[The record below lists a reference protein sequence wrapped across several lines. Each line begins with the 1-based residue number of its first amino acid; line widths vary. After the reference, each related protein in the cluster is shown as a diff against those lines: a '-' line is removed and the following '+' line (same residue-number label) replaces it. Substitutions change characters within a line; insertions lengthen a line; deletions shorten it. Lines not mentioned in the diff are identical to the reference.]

1 MSNEL
6 LTIGF
11 STLADRINNIEP
23 PRVSIQH
30 KVFISIQDPN
40 NSSEPW
46 PTNFKFDS
54 VKSSERG
61 VAKSRN
67 TVLRNANT
75 KYLLFADD
83 EIVFLDR
90 GIKLAIEFLENNPEC
105 DMVLTQAIDTT
116 GALRK
121 RYPKKQVKLT
131 KFNSAK
137 AATYEMI
144 VRVDSIKSKHVYFD
158 EKFGAGVSN
167 YIGDEYIFITDL
179 LNKGGS
185 AIFLPITIA
194 IHPKDSSG
202 SLWGTDRDL
211 IARSQVFQRV
221 FGFWA
226 PIVRAAFYF
235 KNYGK
240 TNGIRNFKKFVR
252 GKI

>member
-1 MSNEL
+1 MSEAL

-11 STLADRINNIEP
+11 STLAERVENIEP
-23 PRVSIQH
+23 PIISIPH
-30 KVFISIQDPN
+30 KVFLSIQDPRGVA
-40 NSSEPW
+40 SELPN
-46 PTNFKFDS
+46 NFKYNY
-54 VKSSERG
+54 VKSPEQG

-67 TVLRNANT
+67 TVLRSADT

-90 GIKLAIEFLENNPEC
+90 GVKQVIQYLDEHPEC
-105 DMVLTQAIDTT
+105 DLVLAQAIDTT

-121 RYPKKQVKLT
+121 RYAKKSVNLT

-144 VRVDSIKSKHVYFD
+144 VRVDSIRSKNIYFD
-158 EKFGAGVSN
+158 EEFGAGVSN
-167 YIGDEYIFITDL
+167 YIGDEYIFIADL
-179 LNKGGS
+179 LNKGGT
-185 AIFLPITIA
+185 AVFLPMTIA

-202 SLWGTDRDL
+202 SLWGTERDL
-211 IARSQVFQRV
+211 IARAQVFQRV
-221 FGFWA
+221 FGSWA

-240 TNGIRNFKKFVR
+240 TNGLGNFRKFVR

>member
-1 MSNEL
+1 MSDEL

-11 STLADRINNIEP
+11 STLFERINNIEP
-23 PRVSIQH
+23 PRLSIPH
-30 KVFISIQDPN
+30 KVFISIQDPH
-40 NSSEPW
+40 NSTEPL
-46 PTNFKFDS
+46 PSNFKFDS
-54 VKSSERG
+54 IKSSELG

-67 TVLRNANT
+67 TVLRSADT

-90 GIKLAIEFLENNPEC
+90 GVKSAVAYLEEHPEC
-105 DMVLTQAIDTT
+105 DLVLAQAVDTT

-121 RYPKKQVKLT
+121 RYSKKKVKLT

-144 VRVDSIKSKHVYFD
+144 VRVESIKAKDVYFD
-158 EKFGAGVSN
+158 EKFGAGVIN

-179 LNKGGS
+179 LNKGGN

-194 IHPKDSSG
+194 VHPKDSSG
-202 SLWGTDRDL
+202 SLWGTERDL
-211 IARSQVFQRV
+211 LARAQVFQRV
-221 FGFWA
+221 FGSWA
-226 PIVRAAFYF
+226 PLVRAAFYF

-240 TNGIRNFKKFVR
+240 TNGLRSFKKFVR

>member
-1 MSNEL
+1 MSDEL

-11 STLADRINNIEP
+11 STLSERINNIEP
-23 PRVSIQH
+23 PRVSVPH
-30 KVFISIQDPN
+30 KIFISIQDPQ
-40 NSSEPW
+40 NSTGPL
-46 PTNFKFDS
+46 PTNFKFES
-54 VKSSERG
+54 EKSSELG

-67 TVLRNANT
+67 TVIRSTKT

-90 GIKLAIEFLENNPEC
+90 GVKSAVAYLEEHPEC
-105 DMVLTQAIDTT
+105 DLVLAQAIDTT

-121 RYPKKQVKLT
+121 RYPKKKVKLT

-144 VRVDSIKSKHVYFD
+144 VRVESIKAKDVYFD
-158 EKFGAGVSN
+158 EKFGAGVIN

-179 LNKGGS
+179 LNKGGN

-194 IHPKDSSG
+194 VHPKDSSG
-202 SLWGTDRDL
+202 SLWGTERDL
-211 IARSQVFQRV
+211 LARAQVFQRV
-221 FGFWA
+221 FGSWA
-226 PIVRAAFYF
+226 PLVRAAFYF

-240 TNGIRNFKKFVR
+240 TNGLRSFKKFVR

>member
-1 MSNEL
+1 MSDAL
-6 LTIGF
+6 LTVGF
-11 STLADRINNIEP
+11 STLAERVNNIEP
-23 PRVSIQH
+23 PRLSIAH
-30 KVFISIQDPN
+30 KVFLSIQDPH
-40 NSSEPW
+40 NSSEPL
-46 PTNFKFDS
+46 PTNFVFDS

-67 TVLRNANT
+67 TVLRNADT

-90 GIKLAIEFLENNPEC
+90 GIKLALEYLEEHPEC
-105 DMVLTQAIDTT
+105 DLVLTQAIDTT

-121 RYPKKQVKLT
+121 RYSKKRVQLT

-144 VRVDSIKSKHVYFD
+144 VRVDTIKSKDVYFD
-158 EKFGAGVSN
+158 ETFGADVSN
-167 YIGDEYIFITDL
+167 YIGDEYIFIADL
-179 LNKGGS
+179 INKGGT
-185 AIFLPITIA
+185 AMFLPITIA
-194 IHPKDSSG
+194 IHPKESSG

-211 IARSQVFQRV
+211 IARAQVFQRV
-221 FGFWA
+221 FGTLA
-226 PIVRAAFYF
+226 PFVRAVFFF

-240 TNGIRNFKKFVR
+240 TKGRGNFIKFVR

>member
-1 MSNEL
+1 MSDAL
-6 LTIGF
+6 LTVGF
-11 STLADRINNIEP
+11 STLAERVNNIEP
-23 PRVSIQH
+23 PRLSIAH
-30 KVFISIQDPN
+30 KVFLSIQDPH
-40 NSSEPW
+40 NSSEPL
-46 PTNFKFDS
+46 PTNFVFDS

-67 TVLRNANT
+67 TVLRNADT

-90 GIKLAIEFLENNPEC
+90 GIKLALEYLEEHPEC
-105 DMVLTQAIDTT
+105 DLVLTQALDTT

-121 RYPKKQVKLT
+121 RYSKKRVQLT

-144 VRVDSIKSKHVYFD
+144 VRVDTIKSKDVYFD
-158 EKFGAGVSN
+158 ETFGAGVSN
-167 YIGDEYIFITDL
+167 YIGDEYIFIADL
-179 LNKGGS
+179 INKGGT
-185 AIFLPITIA
+185 AMFLPITIA
-194 IHPKDSSG
+194 IHPKESSG

-211 IARSQVFQRV
+211 IARAQVFQRV
-221 FGFWA
+221 FGTLA
-226 PIVRAAFYF
+226 PFVRAVFFF

-240 TNGIRNFKKFVR
+240 TKGRGNFIKFVR

>member
-1 MSNEL
+1 MSDAL
-6 LTIGF
+6 LTVGF
-11 STLADRINNIEP
+11 STLAERVNTIEP
-23 PRVSIQH
+23 PRLSIAH
-30 KVFISIQDPN
+30 KVFLSIQDPH
-40 NSSEPW
+40 NSSEPL
-46 PTNFKFDS
+46 PTNFVFDS

-67 TVLRNANT
+67 TVLRNADT

-90 GIKLAIEFLENNPEC
+90 GIKLALEYLEEHPEC
-105 DMVLTQAIDTT
+105 DLVLTQAIDTT

-121 RYPKKQVKLT
+121 RYSKKRVQLT

-144 VRVDSIKSKHVYFD
+144 VRVDTIKSKDVYFD
-158 EKFGAGVSN
+158 ETFGAGVSN
-167 YIGDEYIFITDL
+167 YIGDEYIFIADL
-179 LNKGGS
+179 INKGGT
-185 AIFLPITIA
+185 AMFLPITIA
-194 IHPKDSSG
+194 IHPKESSG

-211 IARSQVFQRV
+211 IARAQVFQRV
-221 FGFWA
+221 FGTLA
-226 PIVRAAFYF
+226 PFVRAVFFF

-240 TNGIRNFKKFVR
+240 TKGRGNFIKFVR

>member
-11 STLADRINNIEP
+11 STLSERMHNIEP
-23 PRVSIQH
+23 PRISIPH

-40 NSSEPW
+40 NLVEPL
-46 PTNFKFDS
+46 PSHFKFDS
-54 VKSSERG
+54 VKSHELG

-67 TVLRNANT
+67 TVLRNAGT

-83 EIVFLDR
+83 EIIFLDR
-90 GIKLAIEFLENNPEC
+90 GVKSAVAYLEAHPEC
-105 DMVLTQAIDTT
+105 DLVLAQAIDNT

-121 RYPKKQVKLT
+121 RYSKKQVKLT

-144 VRVDSIKSKHVYFD
+144 LRVETVKSKDVYFD

-179 LNKGGS
+179 INKGGI

-202 SLWGTDRDL
+202 SLWGTERDL
-211 IARSQVFQRV
+211 LARAQVFQRV

-226 PIVRAAFYF
+226 PLVRAAFYF
-235 KNYGK
+235 KNYRK
-240 TNGIRNFKKFVR
+240 TNGFRNFKKFVR
-252 GKI
+252 GKL

>member
-1 MSNEL
+1 MSDEL

-11 STLADRINNIEP
+11 STLSERINNIEP
-23 PRVSIQH
+23 PRVSLPH
-30 KVFISIQDPN
+30 TVFISIQDPQ
-40 NSSEPW
+40 NSTGPL
-46 PTNFKFDS
+46 PTNFKFES
-54 VKSSERG
+54 VKSSELG

-67 TVLRNANT
+67 IVIRSTKT

-90 GIKLAIEFLENNPEC
+90 GVKLAVAYLEEHPEC
-105 DMVLTQAIDTT
+105 DLVLAQAIDTT

-121 RYPKKQVKLT
+121 RYSKKKVKLT

-144 VRVDSIKSKHVYFD
+144 VRVESIKAKDVYFD
-158 EKFGAGVSN
+158 EKFGAGVIN

-179 LNKGGS
+179 LNKGGN

-194 IHPKDSSG
+194 VHPKDSSG
-202 SLWGTDRDL
+202 SLWGTERDL
-211 IARSQVFQRV
+211 LARAQVFQRV
-221 FGFWA
+221 FGSWA
-226 PIVRAAFYF
+226 PLVRAAFYF

-240 TNGIRNFKKFVR
+240 TNGLRSFKKFVR

>member
-1 MSNEL
+1 MSDEL

-11 STLADRINNIEP
+11 STLSDRINNIEP
-23 PRVSIQH
+23 PRLSIPH
-30 KVFISIQDPN
+30 KIFISIQDPQ
-40 NSSEPW
+40 NSTEPL
-46 PTNFKFDS
+46 PSNFKFES
-54 VKSSERG
+54 VKSPELG

-67 TVLRNANT
+67 TVILSTKT

-90 GIKLAIEFLENNPEC
+90 GVKSAVAYLEEHPEC
-105 DMVLTQAIDTT
+105 DLVLAQAIDTT

-121 RYPKKQVKLT
+121 RYSKKRVQLT

-144 VRVDSIKSKHVYFD
+144 VRVESIKTKDVYFD

-179 LNKGGS
+179 LNKGGN

-202 SLWGTDRDL
+202 SLWGTERDL
-211 IARSQVFQRV
+211 IARAQVFQRV
-221 FGFWA
+221 FGSWA

-240 TNGIRNFKKFVR
+240 TNGLRNFKKFVR

>member
-1 MSNEL
+1 MSSAL

-11 STLADRINNIEP
+11 STLADRVENIEKP
-23 PRVSIQH
+23 IISIPH
-30 KVFISIQDPN
+30 TVFLSIQDPEA
-40 NSSEPW
+40 SSVPL
-46 PTNFKFDS
+46 PNNFKYEF
-54 VKSSERG
+54 VKSPERG

-67 TVLRNANT
+67 TVLRSAKT

-90 GIKLAIEFLENNPEC
+90 GVKAAIEYLEDNPEC
-105 DMVLTQAIDTT
+105 DLVLAQAIDTT

-121 RYPKKQVKLT
+121 RYAKKIVKLS

-144 VRVDSIKSKHVYFD
+144 VRVDTIKTKHVYFD

-167 YIGDEYIFITDL
+167 YIGDEYIFISDL
-179 LNKGGS
+179 INKGGN
-185 AIFLPITIA
+185 AVFLPITIA

-202 SLWGTDRDL
+202 SLWGTERDL

-221 FGFWA
+221 FGSWA

-235 KNYGK
+235 KNYSK
-240 TNGIRNFKKFVR
+240 TNGIGNFRKFVR

>member
-1 MSNEL
+1 MSDEL

-11 STLADRINNIEP
+11 STLSDRINNIEP
-23 PRVSIQH
+23 PRLSIPH
-30 KVFISIQDPN
+30 KIFISIQDPQ
-40 NSSEPW
+40 NSTEPL
-46 PTNFKFDS
+46 PSNFKFES
-54 VKSSERG
+54 VKSPELG

-67 TVLRNANT
+67 TVIRSTKT

-83 EIVFLDR
+83 EITFLDR
-90 GIKLAIEFLENNPEC
+90 GVKSAVAYLEEHPEC
-105 DMVLTQAIDTT
+105 DLVLAQAIDTT

-121 RYPKKQVKLT
+121 RYSKKRVQLT

-144 VRVDSIKSKHVYFD
+144 VRVESIKTKDVYFD

-179 LNKGGS
+179 LNKGGN

-202 SLWGTDRDL
+202 SLWGTERDL
-211 IARSQVFQRV
+211 IARAQVFQRV
-221 FGFWA
+221 FGSWA

-240 TNGIRNFKKFVR
+240 TNGLRNFKKFVR

>member
-1 MSNEL
+1 MSDEL

-11 STLADRINNIEP
+11 STLSERINNIEP
-23 PRVSIQH
+23 PRVSLPH
-30 KVFISIQDPN
+30 KVFISIQDPQ
-40 NSSEPW
+40 NSTGPL
-46 PTNFKFDS
+46 PTNFKFES
-54 VKSSERG
+54 VKSSELG

-67 TVLRNANT
+67 TVIRSAKT

-90 GIKLAIEFLENNPEC
+90 GVKSAVAYLEEHPEC
-105 DMVLTQAIDTT
+105 DLVLAQAIDTT

-121 RYPKKQVKLT
+121 RYSKKKVKLT

-144 VRVDSIKSKHVYFD
+144 VRVESIKAKDVYFD

-179 LNKGGS
+179 LNKGGN

-194 IHPKDSSG
+194 VHPKDSSG
-202 SLWGTDRDL
+202 SLWGTERDL
-211 IARSQVFQRV
+211 LARAQVFQRV
-221 FGFWA
+221 FGSWA
-226 PIVRAAFYF
+226 PLVRAAFYF

-240 TNGIRNFKKFVR
+240 TNGMRNFRKFVR

>member
-1 MSNEL
+1 MSKAL

-11 STLADRINNIEP
+11 STLAERINNIEP
-23 PRVSIQH
+23 PRVSIAHQ
-30 KVFISIQDPN
+30 VFISIQDPN
-40 NSSEPW
+40 NSTEPL

-67 TVLRNANT
+67 TVLRNAKT

-90 GIKLAIEFLENNPEC
+90 GVKLAIEYLEEHPEC
-105 DMVLTQAIDTT
+105 DMVLAQAIDTT

-121 RYPKKQVKLT
+121 RYSKKQVQLT

-179 LNKGGS
+179 INKGGT
-185 AIFLPITIA
+185 AMFLPITIA

-202 SLWGTDRDL
+202 SLWGTERDL
-211 IARSQVFQRV
+211 IARAQVFQRV
-221 FGFWA
+221 FGTWA
-226 PIVRAAFYF
+226 PMVRAAFYF

-240 TNGIRNFKKFVR
+240 TNGLGNFKKFVR
-252 GKI
+252 GKV

>member
-1 MSNEL
+1 MSDAL
-6 LTIGF
+6 LTVGF
-11 STLADRINNIEP
+11 STLAERVNNIEP
-23 PRVSIQH
+23 PRLSIAH
-30 KVFISIQDPN
+30 KVFLSIQDPH
-40 NSSEPW
+40 NSSEPL
-46 PTNFKFDS
+46 PTNFVFDS

-67 TVLRNANT
+67 TVLRNADT

-90 GIKLAIEFLENNPEC
+90 GIKLALEYLEEHPEC
-105 DMVLTQAIDTT
+105 DLVLTQAIDTT

-121 RYPKKQVKLT
+121 RYSKKRVQLT

-144 VRVDSIKSKHVYFD
+144 VRVDTIKSKDVYFD
-158 EKFGAGVSN
+158 ETFGAGVSN
-167 YIGDEYIFITDL
+167 YIGDEYIFIADL
-179 LNKGGS
+179 INKGGT
-185 AIFLPITIA
+185 AMFLPITIA
-194 IHPKDSSG
+194 IHPKESSG

-211 IARSQVFQRV
+211 IARAQVFQRV
-221 FGFWA
+221 FGTLA
-226 PIVRAAFYF
+226 PVVRAVFFF

-240 TNGIRNFKKFVR
+240 TKGRGNFIKFVR

>member
-1 MSNEL
+1 MSDEL

-11 STLADRINNIEP
+11 STLSERINNIEP
-23 PRVSIQH
+23 PRVSLPH
-30 KVFISIQDPN
+30 KVFISIQDPQ
-40 NSSEPW
+40 NSTGPL
-46 PTNFKFDS
+46 PTNFKFES
-54 VKSSERG
+54 VKSSELG

-67 TVLRNANT
+67 TVIRSAKT

-90 GIKLAIEFLENNPEC
+90 GVKSAVAYLEEHPEC
-105 DMVLTQAIDTT
+105 DLVLAQAIDTT

-121 RYPKKQVKLT
+121 RYSKKKVKLT

-144 VRVDSIKSKHVYFD
+144 VRVESIKAKDVYFD

-179 LNKGGS
+179 LNKGGN

-194 IHPKDSSG
+194 VHPKDSSG
-202 SLWGTDRDL
+202 SLWGTERDL
-211 IARSQVFQRV
+211 LARAQVFQRV
-221 FGFWA
+221 FGSWA
-226 PIVRAAFYF
+226 PLVRAAFYF

-240 TNGIRNFKKFVR
+240 TNGLRSFKKFVR

>member
-1 MSNEL
+1 MSDEL

-11 STLADRINNIEP
+11 STLSERINNIEP
-23 PRVSIQH
+23 PRVSIPH
-30 KVFISIQDPN
+30 KVFISIQDPQ
-40 NSSEPW
+40 NSTGPL
-46 PTNFKFDS
+46 PTNFKFES
-54 VKSSERG
+54 VKSSELG

-67 TVLRNANT
+67 TVIRSTKT

-90 GIKLAIEFLENNPEC
+90 GVKSAVAYLEEHPEC
-105 DMVLTQAIDTT
+105 DLVLAQAIDTT
-116 GALRK
+116 GTLRK
-121 RYPKKQVKLT
+121 RYPKKKVKLT

-144 VRVDSIKSKHVYFD
+144 VRVESIKAKDVYFD
-158 EKFGAGVSN
+158 EKFGAGVIN

-179 LNKGGS
+179 LNKGGN

-194 IHPKDSSG
+194 VHPKDSSG
-202 SLWGTDRDL
+202 SLWGTERDL
-211 IARSQVFQRV
+211 LARAQVFQRV
-221 FGFWA
+221 FGSWA
-226 PIVRAAFYF
+226 PLVRAAFYF

-240 TNGIRNFKKFVR
+240 TNGLRSFKKFVR

>member
-1 MSNEL
+1 VSDEL

-11 STLADRINNIEP
+11 STLFERINNIEP
-23 PRVSIQH
+23 PRLSIPH
-30 KVFISIQDPN
+30 KVFISIQDPH
-40 NSSEPW
+40 NSTEPL
-46 PTNFKFDS
+46 PSNFKFDS
-54 VKSSERG
+54 IKSSELG

-67 TVLRNANT
+67 TVLRSADT

-90 GIKLAIEFLENNPEC
+90 GVKSAVAYLEEHPEC
-105 DMVLTQAIDTT
+105 DLVLAQAVDTT

-121 RYPKKQVKLT
+121 RYSKKKVKLT

-144 VRVDSIKSKHVYFD
+144 VRVESIKAKDVYFD
-158 EKFGAGVSN
+158 EKFGAGVIN

-179 LNKGGS
+179 LNKGGN

-194 IHPKDSSG
+194 VHPKDSSG
-202 SLWGTDRDL
+202 SLWGTERDL
-211 IARSQVFQRV
+211 LARAQVFQRV
-221 FGFWA
+221 FGSWA
-226 PIVRAAFYF
+226 PLVRAAFYF

-240 TNGIRNFKKFVR
+240 TNGLRSFKKFVR